1 MQTLSEAAGASAHSL
16 DDPLQRA
23 LRDINTMSSHVV
35 YDLDTV
41 LEQQGRAM
49 VGLPPNTVL
58 V

>member
-1 MQTLSEAAGASAHSL
+1 MLIPSTIRS
-16 DDPLQRA
+16 QRA

>member
-1 MQTLSEAAGASAHSL
+1 
-16 DDPLQRA
+16 
-23 LRDINTMSSHVV
+23 V